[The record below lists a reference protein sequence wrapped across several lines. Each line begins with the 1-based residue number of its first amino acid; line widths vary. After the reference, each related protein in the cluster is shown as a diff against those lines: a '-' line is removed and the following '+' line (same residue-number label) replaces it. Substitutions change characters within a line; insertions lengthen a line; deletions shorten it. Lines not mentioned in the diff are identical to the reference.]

1 MLTRV
6 KKQWVP
12 RAWMIFNVLSLLY
25 IVVSD
30 FLFALYVNNVPMTYA
45 QFDAYRITV
54 DNISFILLF
63 PVSLFLCRFLKLRD
77 WSVKK
82 AAGAYILYGILAP
95 FLFLPSFASRY
106 GQISWEYTT
115 FSSTVLSNLGFKL
128 MILIL
133 LLLVVWPLL
142 IGAFLF
148 IKQRTLKQMKTILM
162 SLGLSVG
169 SLVLALGLTI
179 VLSWQ
184 LLALLDRILLP
195 QRIGDSV
202 PTLTG
207 YSNQKIIITDYPDPL
222 LRCYLSEHSQDIV
235 ARFLLRAAGS
245 SFFNKLGYDSYYLN
259 NNCFVA
265 YIGENLQ
272 FQNDTTIKHSAILSE
287 LLIRTVF
294 GDHLKRN
301 AATHPSELIS
311 IKSQEFA
318 GDDAG
323 GKLGTY
329 DSDTNSIVLHE
340 GYNYT
345 FEVIIHEELHA
356 FAAMYESWLGYEHS
370 GIGEAVTQ
378 YLTGKVLNNLSGGYS
393 NSFYQPQVEA
403 LVALLPLVD
412 EKTMISTYFNGNLKT
427 LEKSVDSKTYQGA
440 FCRFNDEL
448 DRSMV
453 EWLDTKNF
461 TLAKDYA
468 KNAAQAL
475 TTKKDDATTRCKT
488 P

>member
-1 MLTRV
+1 MLIRV

-45 QFDAYRITV
+45 KFDAYRITV
-54 DNISFILLF
+54 DNISFLLLF
-63 PVSLFLCRFLKLRD
+63 PVSLFLWKFLKLRD

-82 AAGAYILYGILAP
+82 VALAYTVFGILAP

-106 GQISWEYTT
+106 GQISWEYAA
-115 FSSTVLSNLGFKL
+115 FSSTVLSNLAFKL
-128 MILIL
+128 MMLAL

-142 IGAFLF
+142 INTLSVVRFH
-148 IKQRTLKQMKTILM
+148 RLKQLKTFLIT
-162 SLGLSVG
+162 LGLSIG
-169 SLVLALGLTI
+169 SLVLALGFTI

-184 LLALLDRILLP
+184 LLSLLDRILLP

-202 PTLTG
+202 PTIIG
-207 YSNQKIIITDYPDPL
+207 YTNQKIIITDYPAPL
-222 LRCYLSEHSQDIV
+222 LRCYLSEHQNDVV
-235 ARFLLRAAGS
+235 ARFLQGAAGS
-245 SFFNKLGYDSYYLN
+245 SFFNKPGYNSYYLN
-259 NNCFVA
+259 NNCLVA

-272 FQNDTTIKHSAILSE
+272 FQNETTIKHAAILSE

-301 AATHPSELIS
+301 AETHPFQLIS
-311 IKSQEFA
+311 IKSEEFSED
-318 GDDAG
+318 GG

-329 DSDTNSIVLHE
+329 DPDTNSIVLHE

-345 FEVIIHEELHA
+345 FEVVIHEELHA
-356 FAAMYESWLGYEHS
+356 FAATYESWLGYEHS

-378 YLTGKVLNNLSGGYS
+378 YLTGRVLNNLSNGYG

-403 LVALLPLVD
+403 LQALLPFVD
-412 EKTMISTYFNGNLKT
+412 EDMLLDAYFNGNLKT
-427 LEKSVDSKTYQGA
+427 LEKSVDGKTYRGA

-461 TLAKDYA
+461 TLAKEYA